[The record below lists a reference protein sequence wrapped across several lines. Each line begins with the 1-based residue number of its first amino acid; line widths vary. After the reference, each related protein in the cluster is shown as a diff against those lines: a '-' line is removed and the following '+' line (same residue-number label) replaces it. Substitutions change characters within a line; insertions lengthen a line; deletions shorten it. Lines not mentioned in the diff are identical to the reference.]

1 MSNSSLVT
9 YTKISPN
16 RTTKRTHAID
26 TITIHCMAGDLS
38 LEACGNLFA
47 KATTAASSNYGI
59 DSKGRIGLFVPED
72 ERSWA
77 SSNRE
82 NDMRAVTI
90 EVANIKNAKGGYD
103 SDWPV
108 SDEAY
113 EALIKLC
120 VDICKRN
127 NIKSLKWKASKSLIG
142 KVEQQNMTVHRW
154 FKNKACPGDYLYN
167 RMGDIADRVN
177 KELNGNSEV
186 MYKVI
191 ARTYK
196 VKKNA
201 EKLVEELKNKGY
213 DTIVVKDGEKYLV
226 QAGVFS
232 SKQNATSLVNE
243 LKLSG
248 YSARIARAAK

>member
-177 KELNGNSEV
+177 KELNGDSEV

-191 ARTYK
+191 AGSYK

-213 DTIVVKDGEKYLV
+213 DAIVVKDGEKYLV

-232 SKQNATSLVNE
+232 SKQNATSLVNK
-243 LKLSG
+243 LKLGG

>member
-16 RTTKRTHAID
+16 RTTKRTHSID

-38 LEACGNLFA
+38 LEACGKLFA

-177 KELNGNSEV
+177 KELNGDSEV
-186 MYKVI
+186 VYKVI
-191 ARTYK
+191 AGTYK

-201 EKLVEELKNKGY
+201 EKRVEELKNKGY

-226 QAGVFS
+226 QVGVFS
-232 SKQNATSLVNE
+232 SKQNATSLVNK
-243 LKLSG
+243 LKLGG
-248 YSARIARAAK
+248 YSARIVRAAK

>member
-1 MSNSSLVT
+1 
-9 YTKISPN
+9 
-16 RTTKRTHAID
+16 
-26 TITIHCMAGDLS
+26 MAGDLT

-47 KATTAASSNYGI
+47 KAITAASSNYGI

-177 KELNGNSEV
+177 KELNGDSEV

-191 ARTYK
+191 AGSYK

-213 DTIVVKDGEKYLV
+213 DAIVVKDGEKYLV
-226 QAGVFS
+226 QVGVFS
-232 SKQNATSLVNE
+232 SKQNATSLVNK

>member
-38 LEACGNLFA
+38 LESCGNLFA

-108 SDEAY
+108 SDEAF

-120 VDICKRN
+120 ADICRRN
-127 NIKSLKWKASKSLIG
+127 NIKELKWKASKSLIG

-167 RMGDIADRVN
+167 RMGDIAKRVN
-177 KELNGNSEV
+177 EELNGKKEV
-186 MYKVI
+186 IYKV
-191 ARTYK
+191 TVGSYK

-201 EKLVEELKNKGY
+201 EKNAEELKNAGF
-213 DTIVVKDGEKYLV
+213 DSMVVKSNEKYTV
-226 QAGVFS
+226 QVGVFS
-232 SKQNATSLVNE
+232 SKQNATSLVNK
-243 LKLSG
+243 LKNNG
-248 YSARIARAAK
+248 FIARVAKEEK